1 MGAKLEPISV
11 CKQES
16 RKRGSTLLAGRRNG
30 EKAHDVESQE
40 PGLCL
45 VAPWESL
52 TYHDATILKI
62 LPVTRYPLWS

>member
-1 MGAKLEPISV
+1 ME
-11 CKQES
+11 
-16 RKRGSTLLAGRRNG
+16 RKPMF
-30 EKAHDVESQE
+30 VESQE